1 VFAIKFLKSR
11 AFNFMARKLY
21 IFTPTGRMKVDGP
34 QNTSFKWL
42 GGYTATYAYL
52 GDHQARLLGVGNRLI
67 PRRMPAW
74 LKGPANGGK
83 SARGGASRHD
93 PSFRGW
99 G

>member
-1 VFAIKFLKSR
+1 MKSL
-11 AFNFMARKLY
+11 AFTYMARKLY

-34 QNTSFKWL
+34 KNNSFKWL
-42 GGYTATYAYL
+42 GGYTASYAYL
-52 GDHQARLLGVGNRLI
+52 GDHHARMLGVGNRI
-67 PRRMPAW
+67 IARRMPAW
-74 LKGPANGGK
+74 LNSPAAGGK